1 MRLILKMKAEKFMPY
16 SQVNR
21 HTVQGFLYSLLQD
34 TEFSELHN
42 RKGFKFFTY
51 SNIFPINDFFPD
63 KEKTLIVSSPSKK
76 LIEAFY
82 EGLKDKNHIYLSDTP
97 LKIVEVKMF
106 SIKLTGKFIT
116 ATPIVVQKKPGV
128 YISFEHGDTVELFLE
143 RIKENAI
150 KKYNAFYDDE
160 LSLEEELFDLL
171 KFYKEVAMILKKD
184 DKEFTVIGSLWSLL
198 QKRIPKGYG
207 KFYRFILDCGLGE
220 KNSLGFGFL
229 NVIK

>member
-97 LKIVEVKMF
+97 LKIVEVKIF
-106 SIKLTGKFIT
+106 SIKPTGKFIT

-128 YISFEHGDTVELFLE
+128 YISFEQGDTVELFLE

>member
-1 MRLILKMKAEKFMPY
+1 MRLILKMKAKKFMPY
-16 SQVNR
+16 SEVNR

-97 LKIVEVKMF
+97 LKIVEVKIF
-106 SIKLTGKFIT
+106 SIKPTGKFIT

-128 YISFEHGDTVELFLE
+128 YISFEQGDTVELFLE

>member
-1 MRLILKMKAEKFMPY
+1 
-16 SQVNR
+16 
-21 HTVQGFLYSLLQD
+21 
-34 TEFSELHN
+34 N

-106 SIKLTGKFIT
+106 SIKPTGKFIT

-128 YISFEHGDTVELFLE
+128 YISFEQGDTVELFLE

>member
-97 LKIVEVKMF
+97 LKIVEVKIF
-106 SIKLTGKFIT
+106 SIKPTGKFIT

-128 YISFEHGDTVELFLE
+128 YLSFEQGDTVELFLE

-150 KKYNAFYDDE
+150 KKYNAFYNDE

-171 KFYKEVAMILKKD
+171 KFHKEVAMILKKD

-198 QKRIPKGYG
+198 QKRIPKGYI